1 MIWLTC
7 ILNLVWAHDVYELLA
22 EQKEFVA
29 DLNGLKE
36 AVDQLE
42 MDKMATD
49 LDFKF
54 IEKDIK
60 NLSDELV
67 RMTSS
72 LGVID
77 NTLAQTSQRKLG
89 LDKDTS
95 DEIKKEVGD
104 ITELMMQLDEKI
116 KKIETKQIDMKLNKA
131 MNAPTQEQYLEKKM
145 YTITQNYENVQE
157 TSGGSTDYM
166 MYGLLGIIVVILGLT
181 WWSFHRAET
190 KSKLP
195 SLIH

>member
-77 NTLAQTSQRKLG
+77 NTLA
-89 LDKDTS
+89 
-95 DEIKKEVGD
+95 
-104 ITELMMQLDEKI
+104 
-116 KKIETKQIDMKLNKA
+116 
-131 MNAPTQEQYLEKKM
+131 
-145 YTITQNYENVQE
+145 
-157 TSGGSTDYM
+157 
-166 MYGLLGIIVVILGLT
+166 
-181 WWSFHRAET
+181 
-190 KSKLP
+190 
-195 SLIH
+195 

>member
-1 MIWLTC
+1 M
-7 ILNLVWAHDVYELLA
+7 
-22 EQKEFVA
+22 
-29 DLNGLKE
+29 
-36 AVDQLE
+36 
-42 MDKMATD
+42 
-49 LDFKF
+49 
-54 IEKDIK
+54 
-60 NLSDELV
+60 
-67 RMTSS
+67 
-72 LGVID
+72 
-77 NTLAQTSQRKLG
+77 
-89 LDKDTS
+89 
-95 DEIKKEVGD
+95 KEVGD